1 MVREKVLTC
10 LPMISQFRLSGDRS
24 ESLFPSSSDLAV
36 FQDDMGTSRYL

>member
-36 FQDDMGTSRYL
+36 DDMGTSRYL